1 MDAAHG
7 LAAILRDAAKMALLR
22 MRSVIVVILR
32 VMAKPLRRDEVGG
45 VCCHG
50 CACGESLWE
59 LGIAI
64 VREKIREGRF

>member
-1 MDAAHG
+1 
-7 LAAILRDAAKMALLR
+7 